1 MEAERLQVPLEL
13 SPGGASPSAVLRA
26 PAGTKRRPRAAAAAT
41 LHRLANALSTRE
53 AAFRKKEGP
62 GRDIIN
68 GERV

>member
-1 MEAERLQVPLEL
+1 MPLEL

-26 PAGTKRRPRAAAAAT
+26 GTKQRPRAAAAAT